1 MKCPAC
7 GVLHVEKKKFCD
19 YCGVRLA
26 RRPFWGLL
34 AAFAILVILFMGSY
48 LFTNRF
54 LSVHEKRFDENPP
67 RPLTA
72 SAPPV
77 SAVKNRIRPMRI
89 ISAAPAVARPA
100 AKMEEGFAVAQAD
113 DASAAEAA
121 SPGPATPD
129 SHIADQRE
137 SGFKLM
143 RDPLNAEK

>member
-34 AAFAILVILFMGSY
+34 AVFVVVVILFMGSY
-48 LFTNRF
+48 MFTSRF
-54 LSVHEKRFDENPP
+54 LSVHKKRFDEPSS

-77 SAVKNRIRPMRI
+77 RAVRNRIRPIRSIGATPVM
-89 ISAAPAVARPA
+89 ARPA
-100 AKMEEGFAVAQAD
+100 AKMEGGFAVAQAD
-113 DASAAEAA
+113 DTSAAEAA
-121 SPGPATPD
+121 SPRPATPD
-129 SHIADQRE
+129 SHIADLTD